1 MESRLTRITFWT
13 LIATIVATSAMAQV
27 ASYGII
33 PYPRSSALG
42 SSYAGIAD
50 DPGAAFLNPAGLARV
65 QGIEAS
71 LSYQR
76 PYGLSF
82 FDEFAGAVVL
92 PMNQYGVAA
101 LSMQNFSVNY
111 QGNDLSAERAMALSY
126 ATTVLKDIHTSLAFG
141 ATAKW
146 LYWKLGDTVPDA
158 SGNPVSLGQASTFG
172 LDVGVQATLW
182 RRTRVGAALV
192 NVNNPTLGDP
202 TPHDLP
208 QIFRAGISYEP
219 YPSVAT
225 VIGAER
231 ILGQDVEFGGGV
243 EAWVFPELA
252 LRMGITSNPN
262 RFTAGFGLRI
272 RQIGLDYA
280 FLTHPQLPST
290 HQVSIGVKLPKSFL
304 DLISKKPMGGTP

>member
-1 MESRLTRITFWT
+1 MTRITFWI
-13 LIATIVATSAMAQV
+13 LIITVAATSALAQV

-50 DPGAAFLNPAGLARV
+50 DPGAAFFNPAGLAGIE
-65 QGIEAS
+65 GIEAS

-92 PMNQYGVAA
+92 PLNQYGVAA
-101 LSMQNFSVNY
+101 LSVQNFSVNY
-111 QGNDLSAERAMALSY
+111 QGNDLSAERALALSY
-126 ATTVLKDIHTSLAFG
+126 GATVLQDIHTSLAIG
-141 ATAKW
+141 LTGKW
-146 LYWKLGDTVPDA
+146 LYWKLGDTVPGA
-158 SGNPVSLGQASTFG
+158 TGTPVSLGQASTFG
-172 LDVGVQATLW
+172 LDVGVQASLW
-182 RRTRVGAALV
+182 RRTRVGAAIV

-219 YPSVAT
+219 TPTVAT

-231 ILGQDVEFGGGV
+231 ILGQDVEFGAGV

-252 LRMGITSNPN
+252 LRVGINSNPN
-262 RFTAGFGLRI
+262 RFTAGIGLRI
-272 RQIGLDYA
+272 RQFGLDYA

-290 HQVSIGVKLPKSFL
+290 HQVSIGVKLPESFL
-304 DLISKKPMGGTP
+304 DLIGKKSQGGTP